1 MLYSRKVRQIDSFQ
15 AFGVRKF
22 GELIVS
28 TTLYGFSLVNHN
40 LPNPPNSPPH
50 QTFPL
55 YGMFLSSASNP
66 RLLCDGQGYLPEN
79 FNVLASYALV

>member
-1 MLYSRKVRQIDSFQ
+1 MLYSRKVWQIDSVQ

-40 LPNPPNSPPH
+40 LPNPPNFPPPPNLSTIWYVPKQCIQP
-50 QTFPL
+50 QTP
-55 YGMFLSSASNP
+55 M
-66 RLLCDGQGYLPEN
+66 
-79 FNVLASYALV
+79 